1 MCTRAC
7 TPPSGMASQ
16 TRRTEAPARARFW
29 RASQKR
35 TARAVCA
42 RTCSAA
48 NAARRGL
55 ARREQRTRRDPVL
68 WLHKLSARGPAVW
81 QMRWGGG
88 GSSAHAG
95 SQRHGSTSFRREA
108 SRRQPLEARRASR
121 ASTRKI
127 NTTQC
132 APGPAAW
139 RIRRSG
145 GGRAVAAAHE
155 QAASGRAAEAGGMRR
170 LGASRRHAASTG
182 KRDTTRPAAGPAAW
196 QMRGGGGGE
205 LGCNSQDQ
213 RALQN
218 LAPRGA
224 QAQAARRAN
233 RAREK
238 RTPRDVR

>member
-1 MCTRAC
+1 MTHSRTPKQSKPHDVHQGLHTAQRDGFTNAPHRGASTCPIVARKPKKDSVRGVREDLQRSKCGAAAARA
-7 TPPSGMASQ
+7 PGAAHAQGPSAPAPQALG
-16 TRRTEAPARARFW
+16 TRR
-29 RASQKR
+29 K
-35 TARAVCA
+35 RAV
-42 RTCSAA
+42 
-48 NAARRGL
+48 
-55 ARREQRTRRDPVL
+55 
-68 WLHKLSARGPAVW
+68 RGPAVW

-108 SRRQPLEARRASR
+108 SRRQPLKARRARR

-139 RIRRSG
+139 RIRRSA

-224 QAQAARRAN
+224 
-233 RAREK
+233 
-238 RTPRDVR
+238 